1 MPACRSKAAPS
12 RQQHRGIDP
21 GVLNMRRVYLD
32 YNASTPIDPAVA
44 AFMRPFLADHF
55 GNPSSGHWAA
65 AAAKVALET
74 ARGQVAALLGCRSG
88 EIVFTSGGSEANNLA
103 LKGVFFAQRDRGD
116 HIVTTRIEHP
126 AIIEPCAF
134 LERLGARVTYL
145 PVDGTGRIDPD
156 DLRRAIT
163 PRTILVS
170 IMHANNEVGTI
181 QPIEDCARIAHERG
195 VLFHTDA
202 AQSVGKVATEVNQL
216 GVDLLSIAGHKAY
229 APKGVG
235 ALFVRDGVSIE
246 PLLHGAGHEHG
257 RRAGTESVLLAAGLG
272 KACELARDLASMDR
286 LRDRF
291 WEALQKQF
299 GNRVRLNGHPTHRLP
314 NTLNV
319 SFVGRIGA
327 EILER
332 LDGVA
337 ASTGSACHSGRIE
350 LSPVLEAMGVTPE
363 VGMGAIRFSLG
374 RGTTR
379 EGIDVVVERLS
390 NLLITCEMDGRPVR
404 M

>member
-1 MPACRSKAAPS
+1 M
-12 RQQHRGIDP
+12 Q
-21 GVLNMRRVYLD
+21 RVYLD
-32 YNASTPIDPAVA
+32 YNASTPIDPKVA
-44 AFMRPFLADHF
+44 AAMRPFLEDHY

-74 ARGQVAALLGCRSG
+74 ARGQVAALLRCRSD
-88 EIVFTSGGSEANNLA
+88 EIVFTSGGSEANNVA
-103 LKGVFFAQRDRGD
+103 LKGVFFAHRDRGD
-116 HIVTTRIEHP
+116 HIITTRIEHP
-126 AIIEPCAF
+126 AIIEPCRF

-145 PVDGTGRIDPD
+145 LVDGTGRIDPD

-181 QPIEDCARIAHERG
+181 QPIEDCARIAHARG

-202 AQSVGKVATEVNQL
+202 AQSVGKVATEVDQL

-246 PLLHGAGHEHG
+246 PLLHGGGHEHG

-272 KACELARDLASMDR
+272 KACELARDLSTMERVRA

-299 GNRVRLNGHPTHRLP
+299 GNRVWLNGHPTHRLP

-319 SFVGRIGA
+319 SFVGQIGA
-327 EILER
+327 EILGR
-332 LDGVA
+332 LDGIA
-337 ASTGSACHSGRIE
+337 ASTGSACHSGRVE
-350 LSPVLEAMGVTPE
+350 LSPVLNAMGVTPE

-379 EGIDVVVERLS
+379 GDIDLVVERLT
-390 NLLITCEMDGRPVR
+390 NLRVTAG
-404 M
+404 

>member
-1 MPACRSKAAPS
+1 MSMKR
-12 RQQHRGIDP
+12 I
-21 GVLNMRRVYLD
+21 YLD

-44 AFMRPFLADHF
+44 AAMRPFLADHH

-65 AAAKVALET
+65 ATGKTALET
-74 ARGQVAALLGCRSG
+74 ARGQVAALLGCRND
-88 EIVFTSGGSEANNLA
+88 EVVFTSGGSEANNLA
-103 LKGVFFAQRDRGD
+103 LKGAFLALREKGD
-116 HIVTTRIEHP
+116 HLVTTRIEHP
-126 AIIEPCAF
+126 AIIEPCRF

-145 PVDGTGRIDPD
+145 PVDDRGRVDPD

-163 PRTILVS
+163 SRTILVS

-181 QPIEDCARIAHERG
+181 QPIGDSARIAREHG

-202 AQSVGKVATEVNQL
+202 AQSVGKVSTGVDEL
-216 GVDLLSIAGHKAY
+216 GVDLLSIAGHKVY

-235 ALFVRDGVSIE
+235 ALFVRRGVRLE
-246 PLLHGAGHEHG
+246 PLIHGAGHEGG
-257 RRAGTESVLLAAGLG
+257 RRAGTESALLAVALG
-272 KACELARDLASMDR
+272 KACELARDLSAMDR
-286 LRDRF
+286 VRALRDHFWADLHNRF
-291 WEALQKQF
+291 
-299 GNRVRLNGHPTHRLP
+299 GSRVVLNGHSTHRLP

-350 LSPVLEAMGVTPE
+350 LSPVLEAMGVAPE
-363 VGMGAIRFSLG
+363 VGMGAVRFSLG
-374 RGTTR
+374 KATTR
-379 EGIDVVVERLS
+379 DEIDTVVRHLTSILATV
-390 NLLITCEMDGRPVR
+390 G
-404 M
+404 